1 MPSPRL
7 QYRRPVLAA
16 AAAQVGLALLG
27 LLISGTNMAQESSL
41 SAPLVV
47 KDLQSGFA
55 GETGRVWTISPDGS
69 YAVAR
74 QIGLNVL
81 DPDKQGRL
89 TPEQWAQL
97 KTRLDR
103 MAVMALPRELGGAPQ
118 VNARRITLSYGG
130 KESVLNLPPA
140 GDNPGASRSAA
151 GDDPTRLL
159 LELAD
164 DLRSMTGS

>member
-41 SAPLVV
+41 SAPLLV

-97 KTRLDR
+97 KTLLDR
-103 MAVMALPRELGGAPQ
+103 MAVMALPRQLGGAPQ

-140 GDNPGASRSAA
+140 GGNPGASRSAA

>member
-41 SAPLVV
+41 SAPLLV

-55 GETGRVWTISPDGS
+55 GETGRVWTISPDGG
-69 YAVAR
+69 YTVAR
-74 QIGLNVL
+74 QIGLKEL
-81 DPDKQGRL
+81 EPDQQGRL
-89 TPEQWAQL
+89 TPQQWAQL
-97 KTRLDR
+97 KTLLDR
-103 MAVMALPRELGGAPQ
+103 LAVTAPRQLGGAPQ